1 MGTPLLG
8 KSLGMTHSM
17 HSVRGVVLQT
27 CVYGHIASRWT
38 GDVLRR
44 YHADVGCVPGLFKA
58 SPNSSGVLWC
68 RDMACTGG
76 HRCGIQKSANIAS
89 PPLGMRCGLRGGW
102 QGAWDAAVHA
112 FVGRGSGRWLTGH
125 CIEAHLVPLWCSGQ
139 RPCMGKDRRS
149 CCPFGTR
156 VPEAGHSAVC
166 GRLLLPRK
174 ARASCQACCRPGPLG
189 VPLCGRP
196 YAMKHALGCFAR
208 LVRLLLGPTALA
220 DQKMEFGLQIGILGV
235 EMRLSSAGF
244 QCCPSKDKVCLAC
257 VVGAGA
263 ARTCM
268 TCADP
273 GSKIDF
279 CHSAGA

>member
-1 MGTPLLG
+1 MCCGDIMQTWDVCPACSRRVPTAAASCGAVTWHAQADIDAAFRRVPILPAHRWACGVAFVVGG
-8 KSLGMTHSM
+8 K
-17 HSVRGVVLQT
+17 VRGVLQ
-27 CVYGHIASRWT
+27 CMHLSGEGLGAGSQVIVSKHIS
-38 GDVLRR
+38 
-44 YHADVGCVPGLFKA
+44 
-58 SPNSSGVLWC
+58 
-68 RDMACTGG
+68 
-76 HRCGIQKSANIAS
+76 
-89 PPLGMRCGLRGGW
+89 
-102 QGAWDAAVHA
+102 
-112 FVGRGSGRWLTGH
+112 
-125 CIEAHLVPLWCSGQ
+125 
-139 RPCMGKDRRS
+139 
-149 CCPFGTR
+149 CPFGAVGSVHAWERIGAAVAHLAR
-156 VPEAGHSAVC
+156 VYLKLAILRYVDDYFCPERPAPVVKLVAGQ
-166 GRLLLPRK
+166 
-174 ARASCQACCRPGPLG
+174 ARCVYP
-189 VPLCGRP
+189 PLCGRP
-196 YAMKHALGCFAR
+196 NAMKHALGCFAR